1 MAEDR
6 KIIQEV
12 VSLVYRVVQE
22 TRMNLKPAESA
33 ELGNVKK
40 DNMFSSSEESGVLEH
55 KPSSNPVNIKKK

>member
-12 VSLVYRVVQE
+12 VSLVYRVVQK
-22 TRMNLKPAESA
+22 TRRNLKPAEAA

-40 DNMFSSSEESGVLEH
+40 DNMFSSKEENGDLEL
-55 KPSSNPVNIKKK
+55 KPSSNHVNSKKK